1 MKKLLFALG
10 MLAVLAFTACDD
22 SASSGSDNG
31 NGSGSNSASNSK
43 GSFPP
48 NGGNDGFYCEVKDGT
63 NADGSYWKQI
73 KVNIPKYKGHVEK
86 FTFDQNGTGTQYY
99 EDSFF
104 YTTSYEKTAMCLEF
118 EDGIKENSHKRNYT
132 ETYCGNGFYY
142 FVISFQNLSLEAL
155 HSQVDD
161 YEDDCKDYE
170 KKWKDGDYD
179 EFIEKRTWR

>member
-1 MKKLLFALG
+1 MKKILFALG
-10 MLAVLAFTACDD
+10 MLAIFTLTACDD
-22 SASSGSDNG
+22 SASSGDS
-31 NGSGSNSASNSK
+31 NGSGSNSTSK
-43 GSFPP
+43 TTGSFPP
-48 NGGNDGFYCEVKDGT
+48 TGDEGFYCEVTDGT

-104 YTTSYEKTAMCLEF
+104 YTTPYEKSAMCLEF
-118 EDGIKENSHKRNYT
+118 EDGIKENSYKRNYT

-161 YEDDCKDYE
+161 YEEDCKDYE
-170 KKWKDGDYD
+170 RKWKGGDYD

>member
-1 MKKLLFALG
+1 MKKILFALG
-10 MLAVLAFTACDD
+10 MLAMFTVTACDD
-22 SASSGSDNG
+22 SASSGDS
-31 NGSGSNSASNSK
+31 NGSGSNTTSK
-43 GSFPP
+43 MTGSFPP
-48 NGGNDGFYCEVKDGT
+48 NGDEGFYCDVTDGT

-104 YTTSYEKTAMCLEF
+104 YTTSYEKTAMCLEY
-118 EDGIKENSHKRNYT
+118 EDGLKENSHKRNYT

-142 FVISFQNLSLEAL
+142 FVISFQNLHLETL

-179 EFIEKRTWR
+179 EVIERRSSN